1 MRKFKTICLSLI
13 SLFNPLDAFQK
24 HQKDGF
30 FVEAGFETGLLQGTQ
45 TKEITTATTKK
56 IYENHTTHTPSNEP
70 NKKQNKNH
78 TATPQSTYGKYYIP
92 KSTILKKATDLFTA
106 SNIPNLTF
114 YSQNPVYV
122 TAYNKDTAEESSLGN
137 NSLIMIQNFLPYNL
151 SNIEI
156 SLKDAHGNIINL
168 GVIET
173 IPKQSQIILPASLF
187 NDPQLN
193 ADDYQ
198 QLQTTTTPFS
208 DANTQSLFEK
218 LGRITTN
225 FQMSYLNCNQFAGNC
240 SLYSGS
246 LGGGPNSS
254 PPCPPYEDHANCSA
268 KAQAFTPEYAKNL
281 TNLMLNM
288 IAVFDSKSWEE
299 AILNAPFE
307 FSDNNLSSPCQKDFP
322 KCVNP
327 FNNGLVSHKI
337 VKQNAGD
344 EYQNG
349 SRKSVV
355 LTPQEIIS
363 SYRGANNLTVNL
375 LPPKGGDLGLGSQLT
390 GNGAG
395 DDGNNG
401 ALGILPTFLDPVNLF
416 GKDLN
421 KVNLENLRDI
431 IHEYGHTL
439 GYTHNGN
446 MTYQRVRVCEESG
459 KYELCKGGHVV
470 EKDGKEE
477 QVFSNGKQVLD
488 TDNYPRENMPNIK
501 NFTYDVCSRFQGKTY
516 TAGNYPNSIY
526 SNCAEVPAGLIGVT
540 TAVWQQLINQNA
552 LPINYANLNGQT
564 NHLNTSLN
572 RQDFA
577 ASVFSALNQSLASST
592 TTYRTS
598 RTSQNFETPI
608 LGVNLKIGYQ
618 KYFNDYLG
626 LSSYGIIKYNY
637 AQTNNEKIQQLSYG
651 VGMDV
656 LFDFITNYTN
666 EKNPK
671 NNLTK
676 KVFTS
681 SLGVF
686 GGLRGLY
693 NSYYLLNQYKGSGNL
708 NVTGGLNYRYKHSKY
723 SVGISVPLVQLKS
736 RVVSS
741 DGATTNSITL
751 NEGGSHFK
759 VFFNYGWVF

>member
-1 MRKFKTICLSLI
+1 MLKLVSKTICLSLI
-13 SLFNPLDAFQK
+13 SSFTALEAYQK

-30 FVEAGFETGLLQGTQ
+30 FIEAGFETGLLQGTQ
-45 TKEITTATTKK
+45 TQEQTIATTQEKPK
-56 IYENHTTHTPSNEP
+56 PKPKPKPI
-70 NKKQNKNH
+70 
-78 TATPQSTYGKYYIP
+78 TPQSTYGKYYISQ
-92 KSTILKKATDLFTA
+92 STILKNATELFA
-106 SNIPNLTF
+106 QDNITNLTF
-114 YSQNPVYV
+114 YSLTPVYV
-122 TAYNKDTAEESSLGN
+122 TAYNQESAEEAGYGN

-151 SNIEI
+151 NNIEL
-156 SLKDAHGNIINL
+156 SYTDDQGNVVSL

-193 ADDYQ
+193 ADGFQ
-198 QLQTTTTPFS
+198 QLQTTTTRFS
-208 DANTQSLFEK
+208 DASTQNLFDK
-218 LGRITTN
+218 LSKVTTN
-225 FQMSYLNCNQFAGNC
+225 LQMTYINYNQFSSGNG
-240 SLYSGS
+240 SGS
-246 LGGGPNSS
+246 K
-254 PPCPPYEDHANCSA
+254 PPCPPYENQENCVA
-268 KAQAFTPEYAKNL
+268 KVPSFTSQDAKNL

-288 IAVFDSKSWEE
+288 MAVFDSKSWED
-299 AILNAPFE
+299 AVKNAPFQ
-307 FSDNNLSSPCQKDFP
+307 FSDNNLSAPCYSDYLT
-322 KCVNP
+322 CVNP
-327 FNNGLVSHKI
+327 YNDGLVDPKLI
-337 VKQNAGD
+337 AKNAGD
-344 EYQNG
+344 EYNIENG
-349 SRKSVV
+349 QTGSVI
-355 LTPQEIIS
+355 LTPQDVIY
-363 SYRGANNLTVNL
+363 SYRVANNIYVNL
-375 LPPKGGDLGLGSQLT
+375 LPPRGGDLGLGSQY
-390 GNGAG
+390 GGPNGPG
-395 DDGNNG
+395 DDGINYG
-401 ALGILPTFLDPVNLF
+401 ALGILSPFLDPEMLF

-421 KVNLENLRDI
+421 KVAIMQLRDI

-446 MTYQRVRVCEESG
+446 MTYQRVRMCEEG
-459 KYELCKGGHVV
+459 NGPEERCKGGRIEQV
-470 EKDGKEE
+470 DGKEV
-477 QVFSNGKQVLD
+477 QVFDNGHEVRD
-488 TDNYPRENMPNIK
+488 TDGS
-501 NFTYDVCSRFQGKTY
+501 FYDVCSRFKDKPY
-516 TAGNYPNSIY
+516 TAGSYPNSIY
-526 SNCAEVPAGLIGVT
+526 TDCSQVPAGVIGVT
-540 TAVWQQLINQNA
+540 SAVWQQLIDQNA
-552 LPINYANLNGQT
+552 LPVDYTNLSSQT
-564 NHLNTSLN
+564 NYLNASLNT
-572 RQDFA
+572 QDFA
-577 ASVFSALNQSLASST
+577 TTMLSAITQSLSST
-592 TTYRTS
+592 RSSATTYRASKTS
-598 RTSQNFETPI
+598 RPFGAPL
-608 LGVNLKIGYQ
+608 LGVNLKMGYQ

-637 AQTNNEKIQQLSYG
+637 AQANNEKIQQLSYG

-741 DGATTNSITL
+741 DGTTTNSITL

>member
-1 MRKFKTICLSLI
+1 MLKLVSKTICLSLI
-13 SLFNPLDAFQK
+13 SSFTALEAYQK

-30 FVEAGFETGLLQGTQ
+30 FIEAGFETGLLQGTQ
-45 TKEITTATTKK
+45 TQEQTIATTQEKPK
-56 IYENHTTHTPSNEP
+56 PKPKPI
-70 NKKQNKNH
+70 
-78 TATPQSTYGKYYIP
+78 TPQSTYGKYYISQ
-92 KSTILKKATDLFTA
+92 STILKNATELFA
-106 SNIPNLTF
+106 QDNITNLTF
-114 YSQNPVYV
+114 YSLTPVYV
-122 TAYNKDTAEESSLGN
+122 TAYNQENAEEAGYGN

-151 SNIEI
+151 NNIEL
-156 SLKDAHGNIINL
+156 SYTDNQGNVVSL

-193 ADDYQ
+193 ADGFQ
-198 QLQTTTTPFS
+198 QLQTTTTRFS
-208 DANTQSLFEK
+208 DASTQNLFDK
-218 LGRITTN
+218 LSKVTTN
-225 FQMSYLNCNQFAGNC
+225 LQMTYINYNQFSSGNG
-240 SLYSGS
+240 SGS
-246 LGGGPNSS
+246 K
-254 PPCPPYEDHANCSA
+254 PPCPPYENQENCVA
-268 KAQAFTPEYAKNL
+268 KVPAFTSQDAKNL

-288 IAVFDSKSWEE
+288 MAVFDSKSWED
-299 AILNAPFE
+299 AVKNAPFQ
-307 FSDNNLSSPCQKDFP
+307 FSDNNLSAPCYSDYLT
-322 KCVNP
+322 CVNP
-327 FNNGLVSHKI
+327 YNDGLVDPKLI
-337 VKQNAGD
+337 AKNAGD
-344 EYQNG
+344 EYNIENG
-349 SRKSVV
+349 QTGSVI
-355 LTPQEIIS
+355 LTPQDVIY
-363 SYRGANNLTVNL
+363 SYRVANNIYVNL
-375 LPPKGGDLGLGSQLT
+375 LPPRGGDLGLGSQY
-390 GNGAG
+390 GGPNGPG
-395 DDGNNG
+395 DDGVNYG
-401 ALGILPTFLDPVNLF
+401 ALGILSPFLDPEILF

-421 KVNLENLRDI
+421 KVAIMQLRDI

-446 MTYQRVRVCEESG
+446 MTYQRVRMCEEGSG
-459 KYELCKGGHVV
+459 PEERCKGG
-470 EKDGKEE
+470 KIE
-477 QVFSNGKQVLD
+477 QVNGQEVQVFDNGHEVRD
-488 TDNYPRENMPNIK
+488 TDGS
-501 NFTYDVCSRFQGKTY
+501 TYDVCSRFGGQGQP
-516 TAGNYPNSIY
+516 AFPSSYPNSIY
-526 SNCAEVPAGLIGVT
+526 TDCSQVPAGVIGVT
-540 TAVWQQLINQNA
+540 SAVWQQLIDQNA
-552 LPINYANLNGQT
+552 LPVDFTNLSSQT
-564 NHLNTSLN
+564 NYLNASLNT
-572 RQDFA
+572 QDFA
-577 ASVFSALNQSLASST
+577 TTMLSAISQSLSSSKSSA

-598 RTSQNFETPI
+598 KTSRPFGAPL
-608 LGVNLKIGYQ
+608 LGVNLKMGYQ

-626 LSSYGIIKYNY
+626 LSSYSIIKYNY
-637 AQTNNEKIQQLSYG
+637 AQANNEKIQQLSYG

-741 DGATTNSITL
+741 DGTTTNSITL

>member
-1 MRKFKTICLSLI
+1 MLKLVSKTICLSLI
-13 SLFNPLDAFQK
+13 SSFTALEAYQK

-30 FVEAGFETGLLQGTQ
+30 FIEAGFETGLLQGMQTQ
-45 TKEITTATTKK
+45 EQTIATTQEKPK
-56 IYENHTTHTPSNEP
+56 PKPKPKPI
-70 NKKQNKNH
+70 
-78 TATPQSTYGKYYIP
+78 TPQSTYGKYYISQ
-92 KSTILKKATDLFTA
+92 STILKNATELFA
-106 SNIPNLTF
+106 EDNITNLTF
-114 YSQNPVYV
+114 YSLTPVYV
-122 TAYNKDTAEESSLGN
+122 TAYNQESAEEAGYGN

-151 SNIEI
+151 NNIEL
-156 SLKDAHGNIINL
+156 SYTDDQGNVVSL

-193 ADDYQ
+193 ADGFQ
-198 QLQTTTTPFS
+198 QLQTTTTKFS
-208 DANTQSLFEK
+208 DASTQNLFDK
-218 LGRITTN
+218 LSKVTTN
-225 FQMSYLNCNQFAGNC
+225 LQMTYINYNQFSSGNG
-240 SLYSGS
+240 SGS
-246 LGGGPNSS
+246 K
-254 PPCPPYEDHANCSA
+254 PPCPPYEDHANCVA
-268 KAQAFTPEYAKNL
+268 KVPPFTSQDAKNL

-288 IAVFDSKSWEE
+288 MAVFDSKSWED
-299 AILNAPFE
+299 AIKNAPFQ
-307 FSDNNLSSPCQKDFP
+307 FSDNNLSAPCYSDYLT
-322 KCVNP
+322 CVNP
-327 FNNGLVSHKI
+327 YNDGLVDPKLI
-337 VKQNAGD
+337 AKNAGD
-344 EYQNG
+344 EYNIENG
-349 SRKSVV
+349 QTGSVI
-355 LTPQEIIS
+355 LTPQDVIY
-363 SYRGANNLTVNL
+363 SYRVANNIYVNL
-375 LPPKGGDLGLGSQLT
+375 LPPRGGDLGLGSQY
-390 GNGAG
+390 GGPNGPG
-395 DDGNNG
+395 DDGTNFG
-401 ALGILPTFLDPVNLF
+401 ALGILSPFLDPEMLF

-421 KVNLENLRDI
+421 KVAIMQLRDI

-446 MTYQRVRVCEESG
+446 MTYQRVRMCEEG
-459 KYELCKGGHVV
+459 NGPEERCKGGRIEQV
-470 EKDGKEE
+470 DGKEV
-477 QVFSNGKQVLD
+477 QVFDNGHEVRD
-488 TDNYPRENMPNIK
+488 TDGS
-501 NFTYDVCSRFQGKTY
+501 FYDVCSRFGGQGQP
-516 TAGNYPNSIY
+516 AFPSSYPNSIY
-526 SNCAEVPAGLIGVT
+526 TDCSQVPAGVIGVT
-540 TAVWQQLINQNA
+540 SAVWQQLIDQNA
-552 LPINYANLNGQT
+552 LPVDYTNLSSQT
-564 NHLNTSLN
+564 NYLNASLNT
-572 RQDFA
+572 QDFA
-577 ASVFSALNQSLASST
+577 TTMLSAISQSLSSSKSSV
-592 TTYRTS
+592 TTYRASKTS
-598 RTSQNFETPI
+598 RPFGAPL
-608 LGVNLKIGYQ
+608 LGVNLKMGYQ

-637 AQTNNEKIQQLSYG
+637 AQANNEKIQQLSYG

>member
-1 MRKFKTICLSLI
+1 MLKLVSKTICLSLI
-13 SLFNPLDAFQK
+13 GSFTALEAYQK

-30 FVEAGFETGLLQGTQ
+30 FIEAGFETGLLQGTQ
-45 TKEITTATTKK
+45 TQEQTIATTQEKPK
-56 IYENHTTHTPSNEP
+56 PKPKPKPI
-70 NKKQNKNH
+70 
-78 TATPQSTYGKYYIP
+78 TPQSTYGKYYISQ
-92 KSTILKKATDLFTA
+92 STILKNATELFA
-106 SNIPNLTF
+106 QDNITNLTF
-114 YSQNPVYV
+114 YSLTPVYV
-122 TAYNKDTAEESSLGN
+122 TAYNQESAEEAGYGN

-151 SNIEI
+151 NNIEL
-156 SLKDAHGNIINL
+156 SYTDDQGNVVSL

-193 ADDYQ
+193 ADGFQ
-198 QLQTTTTPFS
+198 QLQTTTTRFS
-208 DANTQSLFEK
+208 DASTQNLFDK
-218 LGRITTN
+218 LSKVTTN
-225 FQMSYLNCNQFAGNC
+225 LQMTYINYNQFSSGNG
-240 SLYSGS
+240 SGS
-246 LGGGPNSS
+246 K
-254 PPCPPYEDHANCSA
+254 PPCPPYEDHANCVA
-268 KAQAFTPEYAKNL
+268 KVPPFTSQDAKNL

-288 IAVFDSKSWEE
+288 MAVFDSKSWED
-299 AILNAPFE
+299 AVKNAPFQ
-307 FSDNNLSSPCQKDFP
+307 FSDNNLSAPCYSDYLT
-322 KCVNP
+322 CVNP
-327 FNNGLVSHKI
+327 YNDGLVDPKLI
-337 VKQNAGD
+337 AKNAGD
-344 EYQNG
+344 EYNIENG
-349 SRKSVV
+349 QTGSVI
-355 LTPQEIIS
+355 LTPQDVIY
-363 SYRGANNLTVNL
+363 SYRVANNIYVNL
-375 LPPKGGDLGLGSQLT
+375 LPPRGGDLGLGSQY
-390 GNGAG
+390 GGPNGPG
-395 DDGNNG
+395 DDGINYG
-401 ALGILPTFLDPVNLF
+401 ALGILSPFLDPEILF
-416 GKDLN
+416 GKELN
-421 KVNLENLRDI
+421 KVAIMQLRDI

-446 MTYQRVRVCEESG
+446 MTYQRVRMCEESNG
-459 KYELCKGGHVV
+459 PEERCKGG
-470 EKDGKEE
+470 KIE
-477 QVFSNGKQVLD
+477 QVNGQEVQVFDNGHEVRD
-488 TDNYPRENMPNIK
+488 TDGS
-501 NFTYDVCSRFQGKTY
+501 TYDVCSRFGGQGQP
-516 TAGNYPNSIY
+516 AFPSSYPNSIY
-526 SNCAEVPAGLIGVT
+526 TDCSQVPAGLIGVT
-540 TAVWQQLINQNA
+540 SAVWQQLIDQNA
-552 LPINYANLNGQT
+552 LPVDYTNLSSQT
-564 NHLNTSLN
+564 NYLNASLNT
-572 RQDFA
+572 QDFA
-577 ASVFSALNQSLASST
+577 TTMLSAITQSLSST
-592 TTYRTS
+592 KSSAATYRTS
-598 RTSQNFETPI
+598 KTSRPFGAPL
-608 LGVNLKIGYQ
+608 LGVNLKMGYQ

-637 AQTNNEKIQQLSYG
+637 AQANNEKIQQLSYG